1 MYKSIIM
8 KRINLF
14 LLIATALIAIMSCE
28 NYVSDNDARPS
39 GGNGTQDEGSE
50 MPYEG
55 IVVTLPEWT
64 ETKSYS
70 RGDLTVPEMNPG
82 EKVAV
87 VNREGDVMCFTV
99 VESKN
104 NKAYLQ
110 NPDIEIVD
118 GAEYRIQYP
127 YPEGWDQKHML
138 VLGFGDYTGPPT
150 LDWMVSKWKKYKKN
164 KEFNFNLKRVNGVL
178 IFDMVAPFDCVVE
191 EVRLSSD
198 KADFCVKGAFDC
210 SGDDIVPDRT
220 TWISQFPFPYRDNQW
235 TKGEIYTLI
244 LTVWPH
250 DYSGK
255 EYALD
260 VYTTDDRG
268 FTTQISI
275 PEIKEG
281 KIKEYEIDDWTIL
294 TPPVY
299 KKDAIEEER
308 DGDVVQCVREHQ
320 GEGFRF

>member
-1 MYKSIIM
+1 M
-8 KRINLF
+8 RHINLF
-14 LLIATALIAIMSCE
+14 LLIVACVIGTMSCE
-28 NYVSDNDARPS
+28 NPVSENGASPS
-39 GGNGTQDEGSE
+39 GGNGNQNDGSE
-50 MPYEG
+50 VPYEG

-70 RGDLTVPEMNPG
+70 RGDLTDAQMNPG

-99 VESKN
+99 IESKN

-110 NPDIEIVD
+110 NPDIELVE

-150 LDWMVSKWKKYKKN
+150 LDWMVSKWKKYKKDN
-164 KEFNFNLKRVNGVL
+164 EFNFNLKRVNGVL
-178 IFDMVAPFDCVVE
+178 IFDMVAPFDCIVE
-191 EVRLSSD
+191 EVRISSD
-198 KADFCVKGAFDC
+198 EADFCVKGAFDC
-210 SGDDIVPDRT
+210 SGDDLIADRT
-220 TWISQFPFPYRDNQW
+220 TWVSQFPFPYRDQQW
-235 TKGEIYTLI
+235 IEGETYTLI
-244 LTVWPH
+244 LTVWPY

-260 VYTTDDRG
+260 IYTADDRG
-268 FTTQISI
+268 LTTQITI
-275 PEIKEG
+275 PKIKEG
-281 KIKEYEIDDWTIL
+281 KIKEYDIEDWTIL
-294 TPPVY
+294 APPVY
-299 KKDAIEEER
+299 KKDAIEEGRE
-308 DGDVVQCVREHQ
+308 GDMVQYVMEHQ